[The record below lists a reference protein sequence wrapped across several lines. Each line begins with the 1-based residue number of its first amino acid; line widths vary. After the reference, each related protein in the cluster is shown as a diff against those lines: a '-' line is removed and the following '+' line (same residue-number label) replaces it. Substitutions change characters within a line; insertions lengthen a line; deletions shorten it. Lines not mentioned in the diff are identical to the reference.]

1 MEQTPF
7 KRRKHLVKKDFQIR
21 FIVKFCLIVFAGVL
35 ISTALLFIFSQDSL
49 TSSFDHSRLVIRK
62 TGFAILPA
70 VIYTNLIMLGIVSVI
85 TIFVTLYIS
94 HKIAGPM
101 FRFEKEIQKIA
112 QGDLTNRITLRK
124 KDQVREMAD
133 CLNQMTD
140 SLNSRISEIRM
151 ELSSLE
157 AAAHGFPVPDTV
169 QQRLQALRQKMES
182 NFKL

>member
-1 MEQTPF
+1 MEQAPF
-7 KRRKHLVKKDFQIR
+7 KRKKHLVKKNFQIR
-21 FIVKFCLIVFAGVL
+21 FIVKFCLIVFTGVL
-35 ISTALLFIFSQDSL
+35 VSTALLFLFSQDSL

-70 VIYTNLIMLGIVSVI
+70 VIYTNLIMLGVVSVI

-112 QGDLTNRITLRK
+112 RGDLTNRIALRK

-133 CLNQMTD
+133 CLNQMTS
-140 SLNSRISEIRM
+140 SLNTKVSEIRT
-151 ELSSLE
+151 ELNGLE
-157 AAAHGFPVPDTV
+157 EAMHGSPVPDPVRNRV
-169 QQRLQALRQKMES
+169 QSLRQKMET